1 MTPRLVPLVWIAGV
15 VHLLIASANF
25 FAWRMFDYR
34 GELAKVSRTVRQVF
48 VVQNVF
54 IVVVLAAIAAL
65 CFAHARELAGASTLG
80 RRLSTFLAAFWALRL
95 AIHLAYYDREKRRQH
110 ARLDLLFV
118 VAFLYL
124 IAVFALGAI
133 A

>member
-1 MTPRLVPLVWIAGV
+1 MIARLVPLFWIAGG

-34 GELAKVSRTVRQVF
+34 RELAKVSPTVRQVF

-54 IVVVLAAIAAL
+54 IVVVLTAIAGL
-65 CFAHARELAGASTLG
+65 CLAHATDLAGASALG
-80 RRLSTFLAAFWALRL
+80 RRVSGFLATFWALRL
-95 AIHLAYYDREKRRQH
+95 AIHLLYYDREKRRQH
-110 ARLDLLFV
+110 ARFDLLFLI
-118 VAFLYL
+118 AFLYL
-124 IAVFALGAI
+124 IVVFALGAI

>member
-1 MTPRLVPLVWIAGV
+1 MTPRLIPFFWLAGV

-25 FAWRMFDYR
+25 VAWRMFDYR

-54 IVVVLAAIAAL
+54 IVVVLCAIAGL
-65 CFAHARELAGASTLG
+65 CFVHAADLAGATTLG
-80 RRLSTFLAAFWALRL
+80 RRVSTFLAAFWALRL
-95 AIHLAYYDREKRRQH
+95 VIHLAYYDRVKRGQH
-110 ARLDLLFV
+110 PVFDLLFV
-118 VAFLYL
+118 AAFVYL
-124 IAVFALGAI
+124 IAVFMLGAI